1 MRKIVNKIKAH
12 LSARRRE
19 RVFRMYVEY
28 LKTTNQSYDPYYIV
42 KDVEHI
48 IKYLDTGDVISSFS

>member
-12 LSARRRE
+12 LSARRIE
-19 RVFRMYVEY
+19 RVFLMYVEY
-28 LKTTNQSYDPYYIV
+28 LITTNQSYDPYYIV